1 MIVVV
6 KLVVIFL
13 SILLFIRLTKLLP
26 VAVLAASVV
35 TIILFQMNVRDTLV
49 IAGKAAVSQM
59 TIYTL
64 LAFYSITF
72 LQRMLEKRNLLI
84 EAQQALSRLFN
95 SRRINASVAPM
106 LIGILPSP
114 AAVTLCGAIVN
125 SAVEENLTVEE
136 KTFVTSYFRHIPEAI
151 LPTYS
156 SIIIGVQLT
165 GVPMSSFILSTFP
178 MVLVLILLGYLFYL
192 RRIPKQVSIEHDK
205 NQKRDTVILVK
216 SIWSLFAAIILIIAF
231 NFPVFLA
238 IMIVSV
244 LGALIGRFTWREIV
258 PFFRSAFELKLILS
272 TLAIMVFKDIFMATH
287 ALNELPDILSGLPV
301 PRYTVFILI
310 FFAGTIIVGQQA
322 INVIALPIAFAAIP
336 DGGVSLLML
345 LMATGYAAMQVSPT
359 HICLAIVIEYFKTD
373 LGSLVKKTIPVIA
386 CFFAVLI
393 PYYLLLNLIL

>member
-1 MIVVV
+1 MIVVF

-13 SILLFIRLTKLLP
+13 SILLFMRLTKLLP
-26 VAVLAASVV
+26 VAVLAASIV
-35 TIILFQMNVRDTLV
+35 TIVVFQMNVGDALV

-64 LAFYSITF
+64 LAFYSVTF

-84 EAQQALSRLFN
+84 HAQQALSRLFN

-114 AAVTLCGAIVN
+114 GAVTLCGAIVN
-125 SAVEENLTVEE
+125 SAVEDHLTVEE

-192 RRIPKQVSIEHDK
+192 RRIPKQISVEHDK
-205 NQKRDTVILVK
+205 DQRRDIVIMVK

-231 NFPVFLA
+231 NMPVFVA
-238 IMIVSV
+238 IIIVSV

-258 PFFRSAFELKLILS
+258 PLFRSAFELKLIIA
-272 TLAIMVFKDIFMATH
+272 TLAIMIFKDIFIATK
-287 ALNELPDILSGLPV
+287 ALAVLPDILSGLPI
-301 PRYTVFILI
+301 PRYIVFILI

-322 INVIALPIAFAAIP
+322 INVIALPIAFAVIP
-336 DGGVSLLML
+336 GGGVALLML

-359 HICLAIVIEYFKTD
+359 HICLAIVLDYFKTN
-373 LGSLVKKTIPVIA
+373 LGPLVRKTIPVIS
-386 CFFAVLI
+386 CFFAILI
-393 PYYLLLNLIL
+393 PYYLLLNAVL

>member
-6 KLVVIFL
+6 KLVVIFFC
-13 SILLFIRLTKLLP
+13 ILIFIKLTKLLP
-26 VAVLAASVV
+26 VAVLAATVV
-35 TIILFQMNVRDTLV
+35 TVVLFQMNAGDALI
-49 IAGKAAVSQM
+49 IAGKALISQM

-64 LAFYSITF
+64 LAFYTITF

-84 EAQQALSRLFN
+84 QAQQALSRLFN

-114 AAVTLCGAIVN
+114 AAVTICGAIVN
-125 SAVEENLTVEE
+125 DAVEDHLTVEE

-165 GVPMSSFILSTFP
+165 GVPMSSFLLSTIP

-192 RRIPKQVSIEHDK
+192 RRIPKKISVEHDK
-205 NQKRDTVILVK
+205 DQKRDIIILVK

-231 NFPVFLA
+231 NIPVFMA

-244 LGALIGRFTWREIV
+244 LGALIGRFKWSEIV
-258 PFFRSAFELKLILS
+258 PLFRSSFELKLILS
-272 TLAIMVFKDIFMATH
+272 TLTIMMFKDIFMATK
-287 ALNELPDILSGLPV
+287 ALNVLPGILSGLPI
-301 PRYTVFILI
+301 PRYIVFILI
-310 FFAGTIIVGQQA
+310 FFAGTVIVGQQA
-322 INVIALPIAFAAIP
+322 INVIALPIAFASMP
-336 DGGVSLLML
+336 EGGVSLLML
-345 LMATGYAAMQVSPT
+345 LMSTGYAAMQVSPT
-359 HICLAIVIEYFKTD
+359 HICLAIVIEYFKID

-386 CFFAVLI
+386 CYFAILI
-393 PYYLLLNLIL
+393 PYYLFLTVII